1 MLRGLFIPT
10 KENKYQPI
18 LLRRVALVFYTIVLL
33 LVNSFGGLVGIPEVM
48 ASSVTPAN
56 LIALTN
62 QQRIAAGLNALN
74 TNAALTAAAQAKA
87 NNMFQEQYWDHFG
100 PNGES
105 PWMFITQAGY
115 KYVYAGENLAKGF
128 KTAEGVH
135 EAWMASPTH
144 KENIMSGN
152 YKDIGI
158 AVVEGT
164 LLGKNT
170 ILVVQ
175 MFGNLTSQT
184 VKATTTQTVKE
195 TPKATIVESGQIK
208 SISITSPKT
217 DEIINDA
224 NVDIKGTTTNVSGSY
239 KVQIIDNGEYVGETE
254 SNSSSWTYDNGKDW
268 QEGTRKIT
276 AQLKD
281 TDIKSKESTFVIDS
295 TPPTIPEDTIAVQRV
310 ETGYQ
315 LSFTITE
322 SDVKSVTFVS
332 GDKTF
337 DVQLTEDG
345 KAVLGI
351 LKDDI
356 GERSLILVSDS
367 AGNISEHDISEY
379 FLEGDEKE
387 NTFDAS
393 SIVLWIRNA
402 IGTTDGISL
411 AIVLFVFILLSI
423 QVYVLWRKRVVGK
436 NAGSLFTIGAW
447 WLIILVGVFKGFGG
461 IIN

>member
-1 MLRGLFIPT
+1 MLRGFFIPT

-18 LLRRVALVFYTIVLL
+18 LLRKVALTCYTIVLV

-48 ASSVTPAN
+48 ASSVTPGN
-56 LIALTN
+56 LIDLTN
-62 QQRIAAGLNALN
+62 QQRVASGLNALN

-105 PWMFITQAGY
+105 PWMFISQAGY

-144 KENIMSGN
+144 KENILSGN

-164 LLGKNT
+164 LLGKQT

-184 VKATTTQTVKE
+184 VKATTTQTVPEK
-195 TPKATIVESGQIK
+195 PKATIVESGQIK

-217 DEIINDA
+217 DELINDP
-224 NVDIKGTTTNVSGSY
+224 NVDIKGSTTNVSGNY
-239 KVQIIDNGEYVGETE
+239 TVEIIDNGEYVGKTE
-254 SNSSSWTYDNGKDW
+254 SSSPSWTYDKGTDW
-268 QEGTRKIT
+268 EEGTRKIT
-276 AQLKD
+276 AKLKD
-281 TDIKSKESTFVIDS
+281 TNIQSKESIFTIDS
-295 TPPTIPEDTIAVQRV
+295 TPPVILKDTIAVQRT
-310 ETGYQ
+310 ETEYQ

-322 SDVKSVTFVS
+322 KDVKSVTFVS

-337 DVQLTEDG
+337 EMQLTQDG
-345 KAVLGI
+345 EATLGI
-351 LKDDI
+351 SKEDI
-356 GERSLILVSDS
+356 GDRSLILVSDV

-379 FLEGDEKE
+379 FLEGKEEEK
-387 NTFDAS
+387 TLDTS
-393 SIVLWIRNA
+393 GIILWIKNT

-411 AIVLFVFILLSI
+411 AIILFVFILLLV
-423 QVYVLWRKRVVGK
+423 QLYVMWRKRVIGK

-447 WLIILVGVFKGFGG
+447 WLIILVGIFKGFGG